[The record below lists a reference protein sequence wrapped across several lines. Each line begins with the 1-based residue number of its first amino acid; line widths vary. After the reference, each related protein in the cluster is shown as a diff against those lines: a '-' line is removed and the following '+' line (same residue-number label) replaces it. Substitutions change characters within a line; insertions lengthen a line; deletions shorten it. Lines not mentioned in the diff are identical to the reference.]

1 MMSRNSSRSSCC
13 KFLRSSNISKIS
25 KSNIFWNMITLNVY
39 WIDQVEK
46 GKVGR
51 VVFFHPPPI
60 THTLFLI
67 GLCCELRLQLFI
79 CCQLWH
85 LLSAVFLLFSN
96 SKPKWRAQ
104 SNTKNKIRLRFG
116 TSCNTCWVGK
126 FKNMI
131 RWFQS
136 TFNLKGFPVPFTFHR
151 MKQDLHGFICNA
163 VVSSK

>member
-1 MMSRNSSRSSCC
+1 MCFKWRINRSMMSRNSSRSSCC
-13 KFLRSSNISKIS
+13 KFLRSSNIRKIS

-51 VVFFHPPPI
+51 VVFFHPPPHY
-60 THTLFLI
+60 THAFLNRP
-67 GLCCELRLQLFI
+67 LLRTET
-79 CCQLWH
+79 
-85 LLSAVFLLFSN
+85 
-96 SKPKWRAQ
+96 SK
-104 SNTKNKIRLRFG
+104 NNIRLRFG